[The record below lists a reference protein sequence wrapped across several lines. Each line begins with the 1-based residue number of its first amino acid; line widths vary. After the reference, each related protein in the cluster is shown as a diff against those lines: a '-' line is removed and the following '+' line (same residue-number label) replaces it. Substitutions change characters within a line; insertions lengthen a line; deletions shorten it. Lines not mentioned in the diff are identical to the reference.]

1 MLRSRTHP
9 QFRVPMQSDEDDE
22 RPPKAVDFEAATDV
36 FISAFPATTLAEV
49 YERALGAAT
58 NCDLMGMAHEARV
71 LRETA
76 ARIKAR
82 MTH

>member
-1 MLRSRTHP
+1 MASK
-9 QFRVPMQSDEDDE
+9 DEDED
-22 RPPKAVDFEAATDV
+22 RRVQAVDFEAATDV
-36 FISAFPATTLAEV
+36 FISAFPGASLAQV
-49 YERALGAAT
+49 YDRALGAAN
-58 NCDLMGMAHEARV
+58 NCDLMGFAHEGRV

>member
-1 MLRSRTHP
+1 MDP
-9 QFRVPMQSDEDDE
+9 DDDE
-22 RPPKAVDFEAATDV
+22 TRMEAATTL
-36 FISAFPATTLAEV
+36 FIEAFPGAGLAEIHA
-49 YERALGAAT
+49 RALVGADR
-58 NCDLMGMAHEARV
+58 CEQMCFAHEARV

>member
-1 MLRSRTHP
+1 LRVS
-9 QFRVPMQSDEDDE
+9 MASNDDED
-22 RPPKAVDFEAATDV
+22 RRFQAVDFEAATDV
-36 FISAFPATTLAEV
+36 FISAFPGASLAQV
-49 YERALGAAT
+49 YERAVGAAT
-58 NCDLMGMAHEARV
+58 NCDLMGFAHEARV